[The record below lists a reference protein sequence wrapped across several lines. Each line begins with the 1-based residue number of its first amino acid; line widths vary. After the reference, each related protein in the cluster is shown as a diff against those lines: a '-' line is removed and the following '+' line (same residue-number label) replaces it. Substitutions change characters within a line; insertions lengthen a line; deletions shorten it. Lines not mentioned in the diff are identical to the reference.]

1 MEEENIVNLGGVNRP
16 IPSPG
21 ILQNPGNQVPG
32 NSPSPRDLFLG
43 IMKQN
48 QSTSVPNIP
57 VSSFYTGDRYKQ
69 TRPFTD
75 FEEMAAQQQ
84 SGFEQFRNG
93 IGKMVGLGATSFIS
107 GTAGLAYGIGSA
119 ASTLKFSN
127 LFNNPVTQ
135 KMDELQS
142 GMEDYL
148 PNYYKK
154 SEQDAE
160 WWSPDNWYTANFWG
174 DKVFKNIGYGLG
186 SIAGGA
192 AWAKVF
198 KLIGQTNSLVR
209 AGKGVET
216 LANVEKA
223 MQIVPKTQKL
233 SAIESTLANLSQGAK
248 DIIKNNG
255 DRFLVS
261 AMGTFG
267 EASIEALQK
276 MNEFRNSAIEEYKNK
291 FGYAPQGE
299 DLNDINAFAEKAGNY
314 VWGMNTVILTGSNY
328 FQLPKILGSSRKV
341 EKAFINDIAQKGL
354 GKEFAEIVP
363 KTRFGK
369 IADKAM
375 GVGSFLVS
383 PTESAEEGLQFA
395 IATGVDDYF
404 DRAYKNKEELGSFL
418 ETVYGAMGNVFGE
431 GIEKTLTTKEGI
443 ESLLIGS
450 LAGSIQQ
457 APMTIYR
464 EGLTGKG
471 GVKAKNTA
479 IALQELNVKNIDSTL
494 KEQADFMAIGIGSQ
508 AMRQQAIENNDVL
521 SEKDYEKD
529 FALSYLM
536 PRAKY
541 GKMDSV
547 YNELEYYKQQALTG
561 GFEELQ
567 SAGIAFDGETKEQFV
582 QRIGNLE
589 NTAKAV
595 NKHYENINLNY
606 AGVLQTNESGEVVKD
621 KKGNPVRKYA
631 PVVVD
636 KLVYAASKIDDYTL
650 RIPAVNAELAQAGIM
665 TAPILQ
671 NILEN
676 NKPNKESVKEALDQI
691 NAMDVTN
698 DTKDDLKRSLSDLI
712 ELSLRRKLFINQY
725 NDIKQKPL
733 NYAYF
738 SASEKVRE
746 MGTVEVSQKQDGKTV
761 SKSFEVGQ
769 EYSLAEPI
777 RLENG
782 KLTLAP
788 KLTILSETLGGEF
801 EVRLPDGREAFL
813 SPLEFKTYNISEE
826 DNTSEEFKDILDQSI
841 DDVLEYPA
849 FKDVIE
855 KPGKDVDKL
864 GYINSLDDQKL
875 TKAVINRFNKL
886 AETIIKQKEDVIKA
900 EGEIKKNKKQI
911 KKQIDDVIA
920 GEEIETFP
928 PTLEELQEKASED
941 TGELGYLPSADRA
954 FIRSTTSSED
964 VNYEGYD
971 PNPAPH
977 IVRSRIF
984 LNNVN
989 KFSNRENILA
999 IPFTTKQ
1006 AESIAGLD
1014 KIVRLSYG
1022 ISEEDYNSEGFDK
1035 KAFDGNVNN
1044 VATGFVGMLFVEQ
1057 DPVTKEMFYIDEDGK
1072 RINKLGE
1079 EIDLTKVIFQ
1089 TMPTTEV
1096 KYSDGSDR
1104 YRGKQKQQFL
1114 LNAVAWGAARK
1125 KMFDDSSAS
1134 AYQFEVSRGVPVVE
1148 YNGEDRMTEFAVG
1161 GGHLA
1166 TDDEIYS
1173 MKGLIEVVTK
1183 GFVAFQGQSIKMR
1196 KGTTVLKNKDT
1207 LVYLNNTKF
1216 GKKKA
1221 QSVYRVMKALVDQ
1234 MVESGKAGKAINLN
1248 KQYIAFLKS
1257 VMFYKE
1263 GATTSSGRF
1272 YIDLE
1277 NMNFIIGNESYPIRN
1292 FAAYEK
1298 TIVDQLTDTYHS
1310 ISKETLTKFFED
1322 PFYEFYYEN
1331 GVLKEREWLNYQ
1343 TYLLSGKDRGVGDI
1357 PLVTTVAKP
1366 TEGNPNSFLS
1376 KYAVLTDFDL
1386 GAQRVKDSGKEQKE
1400 PKLPKDKNKPEAKDK
1415 KQKEYNY
1422 EGKSNTYPASFGNI
1436 KFTATKDADNNVSVD
1451 VNFNENVSAFNNFK
1465 DDELAKAK
1473 ERVVSAQMIEED
1485 ENSKA
1490 TIVAAYTTMVL
1501 NTLLSN
1507 QEKASAQAAPEVSV
1521 SDLRNKIQS
1530 LSNSVYSDSNNLGL
1544 FLDVLLDT
1552 TKDYKAGADIN
1563 QEGFVVNFSGVESKD
1578 DINLTINSLSK
1589 EGDNYRIIGKGGKGS
1604 KAAIYNFLVSPS
1616 GEVLAI
1622 TSREGKTFSGETN
1635 ANISPTEKLRNS
1647 IQSTSNIELMTRL
1660 AALEEPTLAPISGI
1674 EAKKAD
1680 IEKDENGEFIPKK
1693 YTLNRAGDN
1702 PAPNISINAIDPR
1715 SFGEEQLPEGIKKV
1729 RLLEIRGRNSEG
1741 KLVGKVF
1748 IQNEDGGQFDAEV
1761 IFNDAELAAL
1771 EGAESVSG
1779 SEVGISTEQSENV
1792 LDQYSNSEIAK
1803 IIRNRNNEAENFLG
1817 KLLSKKEQV
1826 VDGGKAEQEIY
1837 EFGTIQRIFANDGSK
1852 IQRLVD
1858 HSGKVR
1864 GIPSILLSMN
1874 AKEAGL
1880 LFDGKQN
1887 FSLTEKQISDFFN
1900 SKFNLK
1906 QEIASLGAPAPVD
1919 KPAPPSGKSFKK
1931 KDDPMFREV
1940 GELDVERI
1948 TPEDIEEF
1956 KKWHAEKAPFIPYE
1970 ILDQIYKSVD
1980 GVRAWGVFEQGVAKF
1995 YKGAQRG
2002 TEYHEIF
2009 EGIWASFLTPTE
2021 QESIIKEERNKRG
2034 YFVDRASGKE
2044 ILYINGTDKQLKE
2057 RIADDFADYRLGKL
2071 PARNL
2076 SERLRR
2082 FFKAIIDF
2090 FKSFVQKP
2098 SLKEDLFKS
2107 IDAGKFKESRIPKQV
2122 KVLAP
2127 EYRAIP
2133 SIDETAANLIV
2144 EDMIAE
2150 TARFLFG
2157 EDKSLLYNP
2166 KKLTG
2171 SEVYNNL
2178 LDIYSDPDNNR
2189 LEVIGE
2195 EAFDDLYERMR
2206 GFFYSLGVTI
2216 PRDEAVEINE
2226 GDVNNRNYAPEPF
2239 ETDWKKN
2246 ARFAIK
2252 FAIATMIKR
2261 KNQGQA
2267 DLSVVELKGNEL
2279 QGYQLTPFGR
2289 TFSDLLKTL
2298 SNSNIN
2304 QFAQKIIKKSG
2315 DNPTYKGLMNR
2326 LGGDASKGYFPFER
2340 FKKDD
2345 WRFYIQFFQ
2354 TFAKQK
2360 PEIIIQYMDGGL
2372 VYSAEADNFSSVN
2385 IIVKDW
2391 IETMKQLAKDKS
2403 SVIKYNKTNK
2413 TYKIDTASKDY
2424 PQVLPKNAVEQIKY
2438 LEQLGIDFPIEIY
2451 RLLKDTPQTGQHK
2464 SDKDQFAEAVSTI
2477 YEYLKNTDEI
2487 GSLTT
2492 NVLDVNSSYMTLAKL
2507 YSKVTSIEES
2517 NVLTNV
2523 NGKMMQKYTENN
2535 YTSVFENEFNSS
2547 KDLTDLI
2554 SKLPQLKDTFSK
2566 NSVVLKQGG
2575 RFFNP
2580 SGKKTRDM
2588 KVKVIQG
2595 IINLKE
2601 DEGSEISQLA
2611 IGQRFSLE
2619 INQNLKGNY
2628 YIIVPADSSTEW
2640 MLNVGNEISFEDSS
2654 SDRGLN
2660 KLYSIF
2666 EGYLKDEINIA
2677 LEYASREELKN
2688 TKSDAKQLRMFKDI
2702 LPEAMV
2708 NKVHEMIEG
2717 NSSSEDILKYVMD
2730 KEDSNE
2736 QSVFKL
2742 SISNMINS
2750 DVDNT
2755 LSILKSNGQLVTIP
2769 TKENAETSYT
2779 WESLEISDESKIRQ
2793 GFYDKYNLSETQVRE
2808 ILTFANINYAI
2819 ANIEMHKLLFGD
2831 PYQFK
2836 SSEDETKR
2844 IKSFLSPRRTTFD
2857 SVELNNELNK
2867 TYNTVNDVVIPVGD
2881 LFNHTFKDH
2890 TTTAS
2895 LSDVKIFSKAYPDV
2909 EINETDGFSIIT
2921 DGTFREV
2928 KIKNAE
2934 WPDQAEAWYQWQT
2947 AYARQKLSEK
2957 GEYAYPKNGALQKA
2971 DEATLKKPEP
2981 DYKLEVLKPIVSGV
2995 KYNANNIELV
3005 LDKMSQMPIFY
3016 KAVEGTALEKLYL
3029 QMLRNKI
3036 GYVVYESARKVGVR
3050 SMHELYNVNKEFN
3063 ESGFSPLTIEKVS
3076 WSSYGIQVSNLYED
3090 DKHQTRGSQI
3100 TKIVSMDM
3108 FANGQEA
3115 MKGALALYEKNVEML
3130 DMIHE
3135 NAYNTLLERLGII
3148 DTGID
3153 YTAPDMVSVAELL
3166 TSEILKRDASENL
3179 KDSLELVDGQFKL
3192 TLEASTDYRKIK
3204 DIIYSLVHKSLVSL
3218 SMNGRPH
3225 VQAPVTLWENEKDGR
3240 GLIRKVGE
3248 KWVSV
3253 SREEYNALSEK
3264 EKQSVK
3270 LSSNKLK
3277 FYTEDQPYMEV
3288 LIPYFFKEKLV
3299 GKNKKFKTDDELLN
3313 YLNDT
3318 EEGRSI
3324 LTGVGFRIPTQAMS
3338 SAEVFKVKGFLDPAM
3353 GYTVVVPSEITH
3365 KAGSDFDIDKLNM
3378 YLKSIYIDK
3387 DGNPRLVT
3395 YKGSEEATKKFY
3407 GELYDSSTK
3416 ARLNRLIRSENF
3428 RKNILELFSYSLI
3441 SQDAEVRPIA
3451 EYAIDMPEEMVQFL
3465 MDHEDVILEIEAEA
3479 FELEMNQYDYY
3490 KEQIDRNEKLKGK
3503 LTDDQLQKYLK
3514 DDYVKR
3520 MYKKSLENEY
3530 YDTMV
3535 KMMQL
3540 PDNFKRLLSPV
3551 GKANLDNVA
3560 KDIIQLIGDEA
3571 DLAKNKLINRNYLTK
3586 LRQSFVMGKKWV
3598 GIAAVN
3604 ITGHSLAQ
3612 KANLFLDTRRLKN
3625 VDAYSKSFL
3634 GNLSTFLPHNTI
3646 TVDGQQMISL
3656 GGRTTAYVKKDKKG
3670 NDIIEFIS
3678 DRLSGYATAFV
3689 DVAKDPYIMSI
3700 IRSNSVVGT
3709 AMFLERIGAGEVT
3722 AYFLNQPIIVNYLR
3736 YLDSIQAKG
3745 LFSQKNLT
3753 AMLNEFPTTDEALT
3767 LMKEDAKNKTIDTSI
3782 NHLRENISKYKTNK
3796 GVMSVEFNA
3805 EQQVIFMEFLKVAKM
3820 AQEVFTFTQ
3829 GYNYDTTKFR
3839 NSDSLARK
3847 VVRTVKAKTN
3857 NVINSIDSIFENSF
3871 IGEQKN
3877 FINESMNA
3885 MGAIF
3890 KLEHRKF
3897 RYVKD
3902 EVMTQ
3907 YKEDDYLSQD
3917 DYDNIADKV
3926 SASYFDFIIQ
3936 TNSDIQY
3943 ELKELTTG
3951 DNSVASQLPKI
3962 QIKHPNIKLL
3972 SELTTESSF
3981 RPGGAETIR
3990 LKVKP
3995 DLSTEVNAYIG
4006 MMRELK
4012 ALEPEFYNR
4021 LVKLAIIQGSQPS
4034 YVTILQIIPNEDY
4047 AAIVNPIIQALT
4059 PSNALDVFYQE
4070 AMFQRQNWKD
4080 EVAVPTVKKFNY
4092 RERSDIYSDDV
4103 AYSTE
4108 MFGSIPGE
4116 PISRRQIL
4124 LLNPKY
4130 NLSDE
4135 VVKIPRVAKASIRK
4149 TKNTPEGKQTFQET
4163 VMIDISKN
4171 KPVSVSDIAKSRA
4184 KGMFT
4189 YDVYY
4194 GYKKVKYSDGSP
4206 LIDENGNHVYKRIN
4220 LYGDGAYASEYR
4232 LDKEASIFNNGSAP
4246 ATYEYTK
4253 KTVIENP
4260 DGTRELIKTVE
4271 VIQELDDAQV
4281 IAAYDIKLDDE
4292 LIDESFESVPSQVE
4306 EEAFTKSELSGMP
4319 KGFVAVSPDYG
4330 VYKSDRNLTTEETEA
4345 YINLLRPQAEVQTY
4359 KENKGKNAN
4368 LMFNYGLRWG
4378 RRAGNPDTGIPKM
4391 FSIVKNNPADGGTYY
4406 GYDRKDQ
4413 KGNDLP
4419 SIEALQPIMN
4429 EITQR
4434 TGIDM
4439 SNYDSVIANIYLE
4452 GEYIYPHRDTTE
4464 DKSAK
4469 EYPVVVYTLGNNAA
4483 LGIWDYNKGKV
4494 TFANTYDSRY
4504 APDNLKG
4511 LAPTN
4516 EILTKNG
4523 SIYTFGLEGKGRFTL
4538 VHATPDV
4545 TSKPIKYPS
4554 IKLPNGKTISNYT
4567 ITLTFRRA
4575 QATDIPSPTN
4585 YKIQEQPIID
4595 QKAKQPSRKKTKQT
4609 NQLSLFGDETGA
4621 ASRLIEVDQ
4630 YQITVQPNGQMFF
4643 ANGSEVADQTIKNK
4657 VDIQIATQ
4665 DGTLKIST
4673 YNNSK
4678 YFVLSDNRI
4687 LGSGKTNLGKES
4699 VTDPDIQK
4707 KILMK
4712 AILYKKT
4719 C

>member
-57 VSSFYTGDRYKQ
+57 VSSFYTGNRYEK

-142 GMEDYL
+142 SMEDYL

-248 DIIKNNG
+248 DIIRNNG

-354 GKEFAEIVP
+354 GEEFAELVP

-375 GVGSFLVS
+375 GIGSLLVS
-383 PTESAEEGLQFA
+383 PIESAEEGLQFA

-508 AMRQQAIENNDVL
+508 AMRQQAIENNDIL

-547 YNELEYYKQQALTG
+547 YNELDYYKQQALAG

-621 KKGNPVRKYA
+621 KKGNSVRKYA

-746 MGTVEVSQKQDGKTV
+746 MGTVEVSQKENGKTV

-826 DNTSEEFKDILDQSI
+826 DNTSEEFKDLLDQSI

-849 FKDVIE
+849 FRDVIE

-941 TGELGYLPSADRA
+941 TGELGYLPSADRF

-1006 AESIAGLD
+1006 AESITGLD

-1022 ISEEDYNSEGFDK
+1022 ISEEEYNSEGFDK

-1125 KMFDDSSAS
+1125 KMFDNSSAS
-1134 AYQFEVSRGVPVVE
+1134 AYQFEVSRGIPVVE
-1148 YNGEDRMTEFAVG
+1148 YDSEDRMTEFAVG

-1221 QSVYRVMKALVDQ
+1221 QSVYRVMKALVDE

-1263 GATTSSGRF
+1263 GATESKGRF
-1272 YIDLE
+1272 FIDLE

-1386 GAQRVKDSGKEQKE
+1386 GAQRVKDSDKEQKE
-1400 PKLPKDKNKPEAKDK
+1400 PKLPKDKKKPEAKDK

-1422 EGKSNTYPASFGNI
+1422 EGKSNTYPASFGDI

-1451 VNFNENVSAFNNFK
+1451 VNFDENVSAFNNFK

-1473 ERVVSAQMIEED
+1473 QRVVSAQMIEES
-1485 ENSKA
+1485 ENSKP
-1490 TIVAAYTTMVL
+1490 TIVAAYTTLVL
-1501 NTLLSN
+1501 NTLISKEEK
-1507 QEKASAQAAPEVSV
+1507 EKAESPVAPEAPV
-1521 SDLRNKIQS
+1521 SDL
-1530 LSNSVYSDSNNLGL
+1530 
-1544 FLDVLLDT
+1544 
-1552 TKDYKAGADIN
+1552 
-1563 QEGFVVNFSGVESKD
+1563 
-1578 DINLTINSLSK
+1578 
-1589 EGDNYRIIGKGGKGS
+1589 
-1604 KAAIYNFLVSPS
+1604 
-1616 GEVLAI
+1616 
-1622 TSREGKTFSGETN
+1622 
-1635 ANISPTEKLRNS
+1635 
-1647 IQSTSNIELMTRL
+1647 
-1660 AALEEPTLAPISGI
+1660 

-1680 IEKDENGEFIPKK
+1680 IEKRRKETLKSVSGSASQMKVYVPDGENRDLTNEEQQEVENFINQLIEKNK
-1693 YTLNRAGDN
+1693 NAQQIIDYLTKQGYIRA
-1702 PAPNISINAIDPR
+1702 ISVSTYDQISYVQGRIDGTITTPVNSYSIIKDINA
-1715 SFGEEQLPEGIKKV
+1715 KY
-1729 RLLEIRGRNSEG
+1729 
-1741 KLVGKVF
+1741 
-1748 IQNEDGGQFDAEV
+1748 
-1761 IFNDAELAAL
+1761 DAELAAL
-1771 EGAESVSG
+1771 EGTAP
-1779 SEVGISTEQSENV
+1779 TE
-1792 LDQYSNSEIAK
+1792 
-1803 IIRNRNNEAENFLG
+1803 
-1817 KLLSKKEQV
+1817 
-1826 VDGGKAEQEIY
+1826 
-1837 EFGTIQRIFANDGSK
+1837 
-1852 IQRLVD
+1852 
-1858 HSGKVR
+1858 
-1864 GIPSILLSMN
+1864 
-1874 AKEAGL
+1874 
-1880 LFDGKQN
+1880 
-1887 FSLTEKQISDFFN
+1887 
-1900 SKFNLK
+1900 
-1906 QEIASLGAPAPVD
+1906 APAPIE

-1956 KKWHAEKAPFIPYE
+1956 KKWHAKNVPFIPYE
-1970 ILDQIYKSVD
+1970 ILEQIYKSVD
-1980 GVRAWGVFEQGVAKF
+1980 GVRAWGVFEQGFVKF

-2009 EGIWASFLTPTE
+2009 EAIWASFLTAAE
-2021 QESIIKEERNKRG
+2021 RESILKQERNRRG

-2044 ILYINGTDKQLKE
+2044 ILYINGTDKQIKE
-2057 RIADDFADYRLGKL
+2057 RIADDFADFRVGKL

-2076 SERLRR
+2076 SERIQR

-2090 FKSFVQKP
+2090 FKSFIQKP
-2098 SLKEDLFKS
+2098 SLKEELFEAIES
-2107 IDAGKFKESRIPKQV
+2107 GKFKESRIPEQV

-2133 SIDETAANLIV
+2133 GIDETTANLIV

-2438 LEQLGIDFPIEIY
+2438 LEQLGVDFPIEIY

-2464 SDKDQFAEAVSTI
+2464 SDKDQFVEAVSTI

-2547 KDLTDLI
+2547 KDLADLV
-2554 SKLPQLKDTFSK
+2554 SKLPQLNDAFSK

-2595 IINLKE
+2595 IIDLKE

-2660 KLYSIF
+2660 KVYSIF

-2702 LPEAMV
+2702 LPEAVV

-2730 KEDSNE
+2730 KKDSNK
-2736 QSVFKL
+2736 QSVFEL

-2755 LSILKSNGQLVTIP
+2755 LSILKNNGQLVTIP

-2793 GFYDKYNLSETQVRE
+2793 SFYDKYNLSETQVRE

-2867 TYNTVNDVVIPVGD
+2867 VGNTVNDVVIPVGD

-2934 WPDQAEAWYQWQT
+2934 WSDQAEAWYQWHT

-2957 GEYAYPKNGALQKA
+2957 GDYTYPENGALQKA

-3050 SMHELYNVNKEFN
+3050 SMHELYNVEKEFN
-3063 ESGFSPLTIEKVS
+3063 EAGFAPLTIEKVS

-3135 NAYNTLLERLGII
+3135 NAYNTLLEKLGII

-3153 YTAPDMVSVAELL
+3153 FNAPDMVSVAELL

-3192 TLEASTDYRKIK
+3192 TLEASTDYKKIK
-3204 DIIYSLVHKSLVSL
+3204 DIIYSLVHKSLVSP

-3225 VQAPVTLWENEKDGR
+3225 VQVPVTLWENEKEGR

-3253 SREEYNALSEK
+3253 SREEYNTLSEK
-3264 EKQSVK
+3264 EKEGVK

-3288 LIPYFFKEKLV
+3288 LIPYFFKERLV
-3299 GKNKKFKTDDELLN
+3299 GKNKKFKTDDALLK

-3338 SAEVFKVKGFLDPAM
+3338 SAEVFKVKGFLDPSM

-3378 YLKSIYIDK
+3378 YLKSIYIDQ

-3407 GELYDSSTK
+3407 GELYDGSTK

-3441 SQDAEVRPIA
+3441 SQDAEVTPITR
-3451 EYAIDMPEEMVQFL
+3451 YVIDMPTEMVEFL
-3465 MDHEDVILEIEAEA
+3465 MDHEDIISEIEAEA

-3514 DDYVKR
+3514 DDYIKR

-3656 GGRTTAYVKKDKKG
+3656 GGRTTAYTKKDEKG

-3753 AMLNEFPTTDEALT
+3753 AMLNEFSTTDEALA
-3767 LMKEDAKNKTIDTSI
+3767 LMMEDAKNKTIDTSI
-3782 NHLRENISKYKTNK
+3782 NHLRENISKYKANK

-3805 EQQVIFMEFLKVAKM
+3805 EQRVIFMEFLKVAKM

-3847 VVRTVKAKTN
+3847 VVRTVKARTN

-3877 FINESMNA
+3877 FIDESMKA

-3902 EVMTQ
+3902 EVMAQ

-3917 DYDNIADKV
+3917 DYDSIADKV

-3962 QIKHPNIKLL
+3962 QIKHPSIKLL

-4092 RERSDIYSDDV
+4092 KERSDIYSDDV
-4103 AYSTE
+4103 TYSTE

-4124 LLNPKY
+4124 LLNPNY

-4171 KPVSVSDIAKSRA
+4171 KPVSVTDIAKSRA

-4194 GYKKVKYSDGSP
+4194 GYKKVKYSNGSP
-4206 LIDENGNHVYKRIN
+4206 LIDQNGNHVYKRIN
-4220 LYGDGAYASEYR
+4220 LYGDGVYASEYR

-4281 IAAYDIKLDDE
+4281 IAAYGMEMVEEEQVVYSMLGSKTRSENVVIKPWNE
-4292 LIDESFESVPSQVE
+4292 LKNATTVITPEGIVSTRVKDNDTAHFGNPFANDKNILSKNITLIPTKSTRESVQRYIKWILTGDIGNAINITETPEEFEKRTGRRMLVWERDKIENLPIDLDERREWILEELKSGIHKGKPILYYVELGQPSHATALDYLINEYDWSEQIIPTEAE

-4330 VYKSDRNLTTEETEA
+4330 VYKSDRNLTTEETEG

-4419 SIEALQPIMN
+4419 SLEALQPIMD

-4469 EYPVVVYTLGNNAA
+4469 EYPVVVYTLGNDAA

-4545 TSKPIKYPS
+4545 TSKPIKYPP

-4585 YKIQEQPIID
+4585 YKIQEQSIIN
-4595 QKAKQPSRKKTKQT
+4595 QKAKQSSRKRTKQT

-4621 ASRLIEVDQ
+4621 APRLIEVDQ
-4630 YQITVQPNGQMFF
+4630 YQITVQPNGQMLF
-4643 ANGSEVADQTIKNK
+4643 ANGTEVTDQTIKNK
-4657 VDIQIATQ
+4657 VDIVIATQ

-4673 YNNSK
+4673 NNNSK

-4687 LGSGKTNLGKES
+4687 LGSGKTNFGKES

>member
-1 MEEENIVNLGGVNRP
+1 
-16 IPSPG
+16 
-21 ILQNPGNQVPG
+21 
-32 NSPSPRDLFLG
+32 
-43 IMKQN
+43 
-48 QSTSVPNIP
+48 
-57 VSSFYTGDRYKQ
+57 
-69 TRPFTD
+69 
-75 FEEMAAQQQ
+75 
-84 SGFEQFRNG
+84 
-93 IGKMVGLGATSFIS
+93 
-107 GTAGLAYGIGSA
+107 
-119 ASTLKFSN
+119 
-127 LFNNPVTQ
+127 
-135 KMDELQS
+135 
-142 GMEDYL
+142 
-148 PNYYKK
+148 
-154 SEQDAE
+154 
-160 WWSPDNWYTANFWG
+160 
-174 DKVFKNIGYGLG
+174 
-186 SIAGGA
+186 
-192 AWAKVF
+192 
-198 KLIGQTNSLVR
+198 
-209 AGKGVET
+209 
-216 LANVEKA
+216 
-223 MQIVPKTQKL
+223 
-233 SAIESTLANLSQGAK
+233 
-248 DIIKNNG
+248 
-255 DRFLVS
+255 
-261 AMGTFG
+261 
-267 EASIEALQK
+267 
-276 MNEFRNSAIEEYKNK
+276 
-291 FGYAPQGE
+291 
-299 DLNDINAFAEKAGNY
+299 
-314 VWGMNTVILTGSNY
+314 
-328 FQLPKILGSSRKV
+328 
-341 EKAFINDIAQKGL
+341 
-354 GKEFAEIVP
+354 
-363 KTRFGK
+363 
-369 IADKAM
+369 
-375 GVGSFLVS
+375 
-383 PTESAEEGLQFA
+383 
-395 IATGVDDYF
+395 
-404 DRAYKNKEELGSFL
+404 
-418 ETVYGAMGNVFGE
+418 
-431 GIEKTLTTKEGI
+431 
-443 ESLLIGS
+443 
-450 LAGSIQQ
+450 
-457 APMTIYR
+457 
-464 EGLTGKG
+464 
-471 GVKAKNTA
+471 
-479 IALQELNVKNIDSTL
+479 
-494 KEQADFMAIGIGSQ
+494 
-508 AMRQQAIENNDVL
+508 
-521 SEKDYEKD
+521 
-529 FALSYLM
+529 
-536 PRAKY
+536 
-541 GKMDSV
+541 
-547 YNELEYYKQQALTG
+547 
-561 GFEELQ
+561 
-567 SAGIAFDGETKEQFV
+567 
-582 QRIGNLE
+582 
-589 NTAKAV
+589 
-595 NKHYENINLNY
+595 
-606 AGVLQTNESGEVVKD
+606 
-621 KKGNPVRKYA
+621 
-631 PVVVD
+631 
-636 KLVYAASKIDDYTL
+636 
-650 RIPAVNAELAQAGIM
+650 
-665 TAPILQ
+665 
-671 NILEN
+671 
-676 NKPNKESVKEALDQI
+676 
-691 NAMDVTN
+691 
-698 DTKDDLKRSLSDLI
+698 
-712 ELSLRRKLFINQY
+712 
-725 NDIKQKPL
+725 
-733 NYAYF
+733 
-738 SASEKVRE
+738 
-746 MGTVEVSQKQDGKTV
+746 
-761 SKSFEVGQ
+761 
-769 EYSLAEPI
+769 
-777 RLENG
+777 
-782 KLTLAP
+782 
-788 KLTILSETLGGEF
+788 
-801 EVRLPDGREAFL
+801 
-813 SPLEFKTYNISEE
+813 
-826 DNTSEEFKDILDQSI
+826 
-841 DDVLEYPA
+841 
-849 FKDVIE
+849 
-855 KPGKDVDKL
+855 
-864 GYINSLDDQKL
+864 
-875 TKAVINRFNKL
+875 
-886 AETIIKQKEDVIKA
+886 
-900 EGEIKKNKKQI
+900 
-911 KKQIDDVIA
+911 
-920 GEEIETFP
+920 
-928 PTLEELQEKASED
+928 
-941 TGELGYLPSADRA
+941 
-954 FIRSTTSSED
+954 
-964 VNYEGYD
+964 
-971 PNPAPH
+971 
-977 IVRSRIF
+977 
-984 LNNVN
+984 
-989 KFSNRENILA
+989 
-999 IPFTTKQ
+999 
-1006 AESIAGLD
+1006 
-1014 KIVRLSYG
+1014 
-1022 ISEEDYNSEGFDK
+1022 
-1035 KAFDGNVNN
+1035 
-1044 VATGFVGMLFVEQ
+1044 
-1057 DPVTKEMFYIDEDGK
+1057 
-1072 RINKLGE
+1072 
-1079 EIDLTKVIFQ
+1079 
-1089 TMPTTEV
+1089 
-1096 KYSDGSDR
+1096 
-1104 YRGKQKQQFL
+1104 
-1114 LNAVAWGAARK
+1114 
-1125 KMFDDSSAS
+1125 
-1134 AYQFEVSRGVPVVE
+1134 
-1148 YNGEDRMTEFAVG
+1148 
-1161 GGHLA
+1161 
-1166 TDDEIYS
+1166 
-1173 MKGLIEVVTK
+1173 
-1183 GFVAFQGQSIKMR
+1183 
-1196 KGTTVLKNKDT
+1196 
-1207 LVYLNNTKF
+1207 
-1216 GKKKA
+1216 
-1221 QSVYRVMKALVDQ
+1221 
-1234 MVESGKAGKAINLN
+1234 
-1248 KQYIAFLKS
+1248 
-1257 VMFYKE
+1257 
-1263 GATTSSGRF
+1263 
-1272 YIDLE
+1272 
-1277 NMNFIIGNESYPIRN
+1277 
-1292 FAAYEK
+1292 
-1298 TIVDQLTDTYHS
+1298 
-1310 ISKETLTKFFED
+1310 
-1322 PFYEFYYEN
+1322 
-1331 GVLKEREWLNYQ
+1331 
-1343 TYLLSGKDRGVGDI
+1343 
-1357 PLVTTVAKP
+1357 
-1366 TEGNPNSFLS
+1366 
-1376 KYAVLTDFDL
+1376 
-1386 GAQRVKDSGKEQKE
+1386 
-1400 PKLPKDKNKPEAKDK
+1400 
-1415 KQKEYNY
+1415 
-1422 EGKSNTYPASFGNI
+1422 
-1436 KFTATKDADNNVSVD
+1436 
-1451 VNFNENVSAFNNFK
+1451 
-1465 DDELAKAK
+1465 
-1473 ERVVSAQMIEED
+1473 
-1485 ENSKA
+1485 
-1490 TIVAAYTTMVL
+1490 
-1501 NTLLSN
+1501 
-1507 QEKASAQAAPEVSV
+1507 
-1521 SDLRNKIQS
+1521 
-1530 LSNSVYSDSNNLGL
+1530 
-1544 FLDVLLDT
+1544 
-1552 TKDYKAGADIN
+1552 
-1563 QEGFVVNFSGVESKD
+1563 
-1578 DINLTINSLSK
+1578 
-1589 EGDNYRIIGKGGKGS
+1589 
-1604 KAAIYNFLVSPS
+1604 
-1616 GEVLAI
+1616 
-1622 TSREGKTFSGETN
+1622 
-1635 ANISPTEKLRNS
+1635 
-1647 IQSTSNIELMTRL
+1647 
-1660 AALEEPTLAPISGI
+1660 
-1674 EAKKAD
+1674 
-1680 IEKDENGEFIPKK
+1680 
-1693 YTLNRAGDN
+1693 
-1702 PAPNISINAIDPR
+1702 
-1715 SFGEEQLPEGIKKV
+1715 
-1729 RLLEIRGRNSEG
+1729 
-1741 KLVGKVF
+1741 
-1748 IQNEDGGQFDAEV
+1748 
-1761 IFNDAELAAL
+1761 
-1771 EGAESVSG
+1771 
-1779 SEVGISTEQSENV
+1779 
-1792 LDQYSNSEIAK
+1792 
-1803 IIRNRNNEAENFLG
+1803 
-1817 KLLSKKEQV
+1817 
-1826 VDGGKAEQEIY
+1826 
-1837 EFGTIQRIFANDGSK
+1837 
-1852 IQRLVD
+1852 
-1858 HSGKVR
+1858 
-1864 GIPSILLSMN
+1864 
-1874 AKEAGL
+1874 
-1880 LFDGKQN
+1880 
-1887 FSLTEKQISDFFN
+1887 
-1900 SKFNLK
+1900 
-1906 QEIASLGAPAPVD
+1906 
-1919 KPAPPSGKSFKK
+1919 
-1931 KDDPMFREV
+1931 
-1940 GELDVERI
+1940 
-1948 TPEDIEEF
+1948 
-1956 KKWHAEKAPFIPYE
+1956 
-1970 ILDQIYKSVD
+1970 
-1980 GVRAWGVFEQGVAKF
+1980 
-1995 YKGAQRG
+1995 
-2002 TEYHEIF
+2002 
-2009 EGIWASFLTPTE
+2009 
-2021 QESIIKEERNKRG
+2021 
-2034 YFVDRASGKE
+2034 
-2044 ILYINGTDKQLKE
+2044 
-2057 RIADDFADYRLGKL
+2057 
-2071 PARNL
+2071 
-2076 SERLRR
+2076 
-2082 FFKAIIDF
+2082 
-2090 FKSFVQKP
+2090 
-2098 SLKEDLFKS
+2098 
-2107 IDAGKFKESRIPKQV
+2107 
-2122 KVLAP
+2122 
-2127 EYRAIP
+2127 
-2133 SIDETAANLIV
+2133 
-2144 EDMIAE
+2144 
-2150 TARFLFG
+2150 
-2157 EDKSLLYNP
+2157 
-2166 KKLTG
+2166 
-2171 SEVYNNL
+2171 
-2178 LDIYSDPDNNR
+2178 
-2189 LEVIGE
+2189 
-2195 EAFDDLYERMR
+2195 
-2206 GFFYSLGVTI
+2206 
-2216 PRDEAVEINE
+2216 
-2226 GDVNNRNYAPEPF
+2226 
-2239 ETDWKKN
+2239 
-2246 ARFAIK
+2246 
-2252 FAIATMIKR
+2252 
-2261 KNQGQA
+2261 
-2267 DLSVVELKGNEL
+2267 
-2279 QGYQLTPFGR
+2279 
-2289 TFSDLLKTL
+2289 
-2298 SNSNIN
+2298 
-2304 QFAQKIIKKSG
+2304 
-2315 DNPTYKGLMNR
+2315 
-2326 LGGDASKGYFPFER
+2326 
-2340 FKKDD
+2340 
-2345 WRFYIQFFQ
+2345 
-2354 TFAKQK
+2354 
-2360 PEIIIQYMDGGL
+2360 
-2372 VYSAEADNFSSVN
+2372 
-2385 IIVKDW
+2385 
-2391 IETMKQLAKDKS
+2391 
-2403 SVIKYNKTNK
+2403 
-2413 TYKIDTASKDY
+2413 
-2424 PQVLPKNAVEQIKY
+2424 
-2438 LEQLGIDFPIEIY
+2438 
-2451 RLLKDTPQTGQHK
+2451 
-2464 SDKDQFAEAVSTI
+2464 
-2477 YEYLKNTDEI
+2477 
-2487 GSLTT
+2487 
-2492 NVLDVNSSYMTLAKL
+2492 
-2507 YSKVTSIEES
+2507 
-2517 NVLTNV
+2517 
-2523 NGKMMQKYTENN
+2523 
-2535 YTSVFENEFNSS
+2535 
-2547 KDLTDLI
+2547 
-2554 SKLPQLKDTFSK
+2554 
-2566 NSVVLKQGG
+2566 
-2575 RFFNP
+2575 
-2580 SGKKTRDM
+2580 
-2588 KVKVIQG
+2588 
-2595 IINLKE
+2595 
-2601 DEGSEISQLA
+2601 
-2611 IGQRFSLE
+2611 
-2619 INQNLKGNY
+2619 
-2628 YIIVPADSSTEW
+2628 
-2640 MLNVGNEISFEDSS
+2640 
-2654 SDRGLN
+2654 
-2660 KLYSIF
+2660 
-2666 EGYLKDEINIA
+2666 
-2677 LEYASREELKN
+2677 
-2688 TKSDAKQLRMFKDI
+2688 
-2702 LPEAMV
+2702 
-2708 NKVHEMIEG
+2708 
-2717 NSSSEDILKYVMD
+2717 
-2730 KEDSNE
+2730 
-2736 QSVFKL
+2736 
-2742 SISNMINS
+2742 MINS

-2755 LSILKSNGQLVTIP
+2755 LSILKNNGQLVTIP

-2867 TYNTVNDVVIPVGD
+2867 VGNTVNDVVIPVGD

-2934 WPDQAEAWYQWQT
+2934 WSDQAEAWYQWHT

-2957 GEYAYPKNGALQKA
+2957 GDYTYPENGALQKA

-3050 SMHELYNVNKEFN
+3050 SMHELYNVEKEFN
-3063 ESGFSPLTIEKVS
+3063 EAGFAPLTIEKVS

-3135 NAYNTLLERLGII
+3135 NAYNTLLEKLGII

-3153 YTAPDMVSVAELL
+3153 FNAPDMVSVAELL

-3179 KDSLELVDGQFKL
+3179 KDSLELIDGQFKL

-3204 DIIYSLVHKSLVSL
+3204 EIIYSLVHKSLVSP

-3225 VQAPVTLWENEKDGR
+3225 VQVPVTLWENEKEGR
-3240 GLIRKVGE
+3240 GLIRKLGE

-3253 SREEYNALSEK
+3253 SREEYNTLSEK
-3264 EKQSVK
+3264 EKEGVK
-3270 LSSNKLK
+3270 LSSNKLN

-3288 LIPYFFKEKLV
+3288 LIPYFFKERLV
-3299 GKNKKFKTDDELLN
+3299 GKNKKFKTDDALLK

-3338 SAEVFKVKGFLDPAM
+3338 SAEVFKVKGFLDPSM

-3378 YLKSIYIDK
+3378 YLKSIYIDQ

-3407 GELYDSSTK
+3407 GELYDGSTK

-3441 SQDAEVRPIA
+3441 SQDAEVTPITR
-3451 EYAIDMPEEMVQFL
+3451 YVIDMPTEMVEFL
-3465 MDHEDVILEIEAEA
+3465 MDHEDIISEIEAEA

-3656 GGRTTAYVKKDKKG
+3656 GGRTTAYTKKDKKG

-3753 AMLNEFPTTDEALT
+3753 AMLNEFSTTDEALA
-3767 LMKEDAKNKTIDTSI
+3767 LMMEDAKNKTIDTSI
-3782 NHLRENISKYKTNK
+3782 NHLRENISKYKANK

-3805 EQQVIFMEFLKVAKM
+3805 EQRVIFMEFLKVAKM

-3877 FINESMNA
+3877 FIDESMKA

-3917 DYDNIADKV
+3917 DYDSIADKV

-3962 QIKHPNIKLL
+3962 QIKHPSIKLL

-4092 RERSDIYSDDV
+4092 KERSDIYSDDV
-4103 AYSTE
+4103 TYSTE

-4124 LLNPKY
+4124 LLNPNY
-4130 NLSDE
+4130 NISDE

-4189 YDVYY
+4189 YDMYY

-4206 LIDENGNHVYKRIN
+4206 LIDQNGNHVYKRIN
-4220 LYGDGAYASEYR
+4220 LYGDGVYASEYR

-4281 IAAYDIKLDDE
+4281 IAAYGME
-4292 LIDESFESVPSQVE
+4292 MVE
-4306 EEAFTKSELSGMP
+4306 EEQVVYSMLGSKTKSENVVIKPWNELKNATRVITSEGIISTRVKDNDTAHFGNPFANDKNILSKNITLIPTKSTRESVQRYIKWILTGDIGNAINITETPEEFEKRTGRRMLVWERDKIENLPIDLDERREWILEELKSGIHKGKPILYYVELGQPSHATALDYLINEYDWSEQIVPTETEEEVFTKSELSGMP

-4330 VYKSDRNLTTEETEA
+4330 VYKSDRNLTTEETED

-4469 EYPVVVYTLGNNAA
+4469 EYPVVVYTLGNDAA

-4545 TSKPIKYPS
+4545 TSKPIKYPP

-4585 YKIQEQPIID
+4585 YKIQEQSIVN

-4621 ASRLIEVDQ
+4621 TPRLIQIDQ
-4630 YQITVQPNGQMFF
+4630 YQITVQSNGQMLF
-4643 ANGSEVADQTIKNK
+4643 ANGKEVTDQTIKNK
-4657 VDIQIATQ
+4657 VDIVIATQ

>member
-1 MEEENIVNLGGVNRP
+1 MEEEKIVNLGGVNRP

-32 NSPSPRDLFLG
+32 NSPSPRDMFLG
-43 IMKQN
+43 IMKEN
-48 QSTSVPNIP
+48 QSTSIPNIP
-57 VSSFYTGDRYKQ
+57 VSSFYTGSRYEQ

-93 IGKMVGLGATSFIS
+93 IGKMVGLGATSFVS
-107 GTAGLAYGIGSA
+107 GTAGLLYGIGSA

-127 LFNNPVTQ
+127 LYNNPVTQ
-135 KMDELQS
+135 LMDQAQS

-174 DKVFKNIGYGLG
+174 DKVFKNIGYGVG

-192 AWAKVF
+192 AWSKVF
-198 KLIGQTNSLVR
+198 KLIGQANSLVR
-209 AGKGVET
+209 AGKGLEAS
-216 LANVEKA
+216 ANIEKA
-223 MQIVPKTQKL
+223 MSIVPKTQKL
-233 SAIESTLANLSQGAK
+233 SAIESTLANLSQGAR
-248 DIIKNNG
+248 DVIKNNG

-291 FGYAPQGE
+291 FGYAPEGE
-299 DLNDINAFAEKAGNY
+299 DLDEINAFAEKAGNY
-314 VWGMNTVILTGSNY
+314 VWGMNTIILTGSNY
-328 FQLPKILGSSRKV
+328 LQLPKILGSSRKV
-341 EKAFINDIAQKGL
+341 EKSFINKITQEGL
-354 GKEFAEIVP
+354 GKEFVEQLP

-375 GVGSFLVS
+375 GVGSLLVS
-383 PTESAEEGLQFA
+383 PTESIEEGLQFA

-404 DRAYKNKEELGSFL
+404 DRAYKNREELGSFL

-443 ESLLIGS
+443 ESLIIGS

-479 IALQELNVKNIDSTL
+479 VALEQLNVKNIDSAL

-508 AMRQQAIENNDVL
+508 TMRQQAIENNDVL

-529 FALSYLM
+529 FTLSYLM

-547 YNELEYYKQQALTG
+547 YSELDNYKQQALSG

-589 NTAKAV
+589 NTARAV
-595 NKHYENINLNY
+595 DKHYENINLNY
-606 AGVLQTNESGEVVKD
+606 AGVLQTDESGEVVKD
-621 KKGNPVRKYA
+621 KKGNPFRKYA

-650 RIPAVNAELAQAGIM
+650 RIPAVNAELAKAGIM

-712 ELSLRRKLFINQY
+712 ELLLRRKLFINQY

-746 MGTVEVSQKQDGKTV
+746 MGTVEVSQKEDGKTV
-761 SKSFEVGQ
+761 SKSFEVGK

-777 RLENG
+777 KIENG

-826 DNTSEEFKDILDQSI
+826 DNTSEEFKNILDQSI

-849 FKDVIE
+849 FRDVFE
-855 KPGKDVDKL
+855 KPGKDVNKIE
-864 GYINSLDDQKL
+864 YINSLSNQKL

-971 PNPAPH
+971 ANPSPH

-1022 ISEEDYNSEGFDK
+1022 ISEEEYNSEGFDK
-1035 KAFDGNVNN
+1035 KAFDDNVNN
-1044 VATGFVGMLFVEQ
+1044 IATGFVGMLFVEQ
-1057 DPVTKEMFYIDEDGK
+1057 DPVTKEMFYVDEDGK

-1104 YRGKQKQQFL
+1104 YRGKEKQQFL

-1125 KMFDDSSAS
+1125 KMFDDSSAN
-1134 AYQFEVSRGVPVVE
+1134 AYKFDISRGIPVVE
-1148 YNGEDRMTEFAVG
+1148 YDSEDRMTESAVG

-1221 QSVYRVMKALVDQ
+1221 QSVYRVMKALVDE
-1234 MVESGKAGKAINLN
+1234 MVQSGKAGKAINLN

-1272 YIDLE
+1272 FIDLE

-1292 FAAYEK
+1292 FGAYEK

-1343 TYLLSGKDRGVGDI
+1343 TYLLSGKDRGVGEI

-1386 GAQRVKDSGKEQKE
+1386 GAQRVKDSDKEQKE
-1400 PKLPKDKNKPEAKDK
+1400 PKLPKDKKKPETKEK
-1415 KQKEYNY
+1415 KQEEQKEYNY
-1422 EGKSNTYPASFGNI
+1422 EGKLNTYLASFGDI

-1485 ENSKA
+1485 ENSKP

-1507 QEKASAQAAPEVSV
+1507 QEKASAQAAPEAPV
-1521 SDLRNKIQS
+1521 SDIEPEKPTLIKRNLVELENTITDFPLEIQS
-1530 LSNSVYSDSNNLGL
+1530 LFNSPTVEKYENAVGNLELELSADLPSEEYGL
-1544 FLDVLLDT
+1544 KLESQLR
-1552 TKDYKAGADIN
+1552 DIKKS
-1563 QEGFVVNFSGVESKD
+1563 F
-1578 DINLTINSLSK
+1578 TLSK
-1589 EGDNYRIIGKGGKGS
+1589 ETK
-1604 KAAIYNFLVSPS
+1604 P
-1616 GEVLAI
+1616 
-1622 TSREGKTFSGETN
+1622 
-1635 ANISPTEKLRNS
+1635 
-1647 IQSTSNIELMTRL
+1647 
-1660 AALEEPTLAPISGI
+1660 EE
-1674 EAKKAD
+1674 
-1680 IEKDENGEFIPKK
+1680 
-1693 YTLNRAGDN
+1693 
-1702 PAPNISINAIDPR
+1702 
-1715 SFGEEQLPEGIKKV
+1715 
-1729 RLLEIRGRNSEG
+1729 
-1741 KLVGKVF
+1741 
-1748 IQNEDGGQFDAEV
+1748 
-1761 IFNDAELAAL
+1761 
-1771 EGAESVSG
+1771 
-1779 SEVGISTEQSENV
+1779 
-1792 LDQYSNSEIAK
+1792 
-1803 IIRNRNNEAENFLG
+1803 
-1817 KLLSKKEQV
+1817 
-1826 VDGGKAEQEIY
+1826 
-1837 EFGTIQRIFANDGSK
+1837 
-1852 IQRLVD
+1852 
-1858 HSGKVR
+1858 
-1864 GIPSILLSMN
+1864 
-1874 AKEAGL
+1874 
-1880 LFDGKQN
+1880 
-1887 FSLTEKQISDFFN
+1887 
-1900 SKFNLK
+1900 
-1906 QEIASLGAPAPVD
+1906 APAPVE
-1919 KPAPPSGKSFKK
+1919 KPAPSSGKSFKK

-2009 EGIWASFLTPTE
+2009 EGIWASFLTPAE

-2034 YFVDRASGKE
+2034 YFVDRATGKE
-2044 ILYINGTDKQLKE
+2044 ILYIDGTDKQLKE

-2107 IDAGKFKESRIPKQV
+2107 IDAGKFKESRIPAQV

-2133 SIDETAANLIV
+2133 GIDETAANLIV

-2178 LDIYSDPDNNR
+2178 LDIYSEPDNNR

-2216 PRDEAVEINE
+2216 PTDEAIEINE

-2267 DLSVVELKGNEL
+2267 DLSVVKLKGNEL

-2298 SNSNIN
+2298 ANSNIN

-2326 LGGDASKGYFPFER
+2326 LGGDASKGYFPFEN

-2424 PQVLPKNAVEQIKY
+2424 PQDLPKNAVDQIKY

-2547 KDLTDLI
+2547 KDLADLI
-2554 SKLPQLKDTFSK
+2554 SKLPQFNDTFSK
-2566 NSVVLKQGG
+2566 NSVVLKEGG

-2580 SGKKTRDM
+2580 SGKKTRDI

-2595 IINLKE
+2595 TIDLKE

-2666 EGYLKDEINIA
+2666 EGYLKDEINTA
-2677 LEYASREELKN
+2677 LDYLDRQELKN
-2688 TKSDAKQLRMFKDI
+2688 TKPEAKQLRMFKDI
-2702 LPEAMV
+2702 LPEAVV

-2717 NSSSEDILKYVMD
+2717 NSSTEDILKYVMD
-2730 KEDSNE
+2730 KKDSNE
-2736 QSVFKL
+2736 QSVFEV

-2755 LSILKSNGQLVTIP
+2755 LSILKNNGQLVTIP
-2769 TKENAETSYT
+2769 TKEDVEPSYT

-2793 GFYDKYNLSETQVRE
+2793 SFYDKYNLSETQVRE
-2808 ILTFANINYAI
+2808 ILTFVNINYAI

-2867 TYNTVNDVVIPVGD
+2867 TYNTVNDVVIPIGD

-2890 TTTAS
+2890 TITAS
-2895 LSDVKIFSKAYPDV
+2895 LSDVNIFSKAYPDV
-2909 EINETDGFSIIT
+2909 KINETDGFSIIT

-2934 WPDQAEAWYQWQT
+2934 WSDQAEAWYQWQT

-2957 GEYAYPKNGALQKA
+2957 GEYTYPKNGALQKA
-2971 DEATLKKPEP
+2971 DEATLKNPEP

-2995 KYNANNIELV
+2995 KYNANTIELV

-3016 KAVEGTALEKLYL
+3016 KAVEGTAMEKLYL

-3050 SMHELYNVNKEFN
+3050 SMHELYNVEKEFN
-3063 ESGFSPLTIEKVS
+3063 EAGFSPLTIEKVS

-3115 MKGALALYEKNVEML
+3115 MEGALALYEKNVEML
-3130 DMIHE
+3130 DMLHE
-3135 NAYNTLLERLGII
+3135 NAYNTLLEKLGIV

-3153 YTAPDMVSVAELL
+3153 FTAPDMVSVAELL

-3204 DIIYSLVHKSLVSL
+3204 DIIYSLVHKSLVSP

-3225 VQAPVTLWENEKDGR
+3225 VQVPVTLWENEKDGR

-3264 EKQSVK
+3264 EKQGVK

-3313 YLNDT
+3313 YLNT
-3318 EEGRSI
+3318 TPEGRSI

-3407 GELYDSSTK
+3407 GELYDGSTK

-3560 KDIIQLIGDEA
+3560 KDIIELIGDEA
-3571 DLAKNKLINRNYLTK
+3571 DLVKNKLINRNYLTK

-3625 VDAYSKSFL
+3625 VDSYSRSFL

-3646 TVDGQQMISL
+3646 TVDDQQMISIA
-3656 GGRTTAYVKKDKKG
+3656 GRTTADGK
-3670 NDIIEFIS
+3670 NEFIS

-3736 YLDSIQAKG
+3736 YLDSVQAKG

-3753 AMLNEFPTTDEALT
+3753 AILGGFPTTDEALT

-3796 GVMSVEFNA
+3796 GIMSVEFNA

-3847 VVRTVKAKTN
+3847 VVRTVKARTN

-3871 IGEQKN
+3871 IGDQKD
-3877 FINESMNA
+3877 FIDKSMNA

-3890 KLEHRKF
+3890 KLEHPKF

-3917 DYDNIADKV
+3917 DYDSIADKV
-3926 SASYFDFIIQ
+3926 SSSYFDFIIQ
-3936 TNSDIQY
+3936 TNSNIQY

-3951 DNSVASQLPKI
+3951 NNSVASELPKI
-3962 QIKHPNIKLL
+3962 QIKHPSIKLL

-3995 DLSTEVNAYIG
+3995 ELSTEVNAYIG
-4006 MMRELK
+4006 MMRELR

-4047 AAIVNPIIQALT
+4047 AAIVNPIIEALA

-4080 EVAVPTVKKFNY
+4080 EVAVPTVVKFNY
-4092 RERSDIYSDDV
+4092 RERSNIYDDEV
-4103 AYSTE
+4103 TYSTE

-4130 NLSDE
+4130 NLTDE

-4220 LYGDGAYASEYR
+4220 LYGDGVYASEYR

-4281 IAAYDIKLDDE
+4281 IAAYGME
-4292 LIDESFESVPSQVE
+4292 MVE
-4306 EEAFTKSELSGMP
+4306 EEQVVYSMLGSKTKSENVVIKPWNELKNATRAITPEGIVSTRVKDNYTAHFGNPFTHDKKLIGKGAKLILTNSTRESVQRYIKWILTGETGEYVFDSTMPDPADLDETREWIVEELKSGIH
-4319 KGFVAVSPDYG
+4319 KGKPILYYAELGQPSHATALDYLINEYDWSEQI
-4330 VYKSDRNLTTEETEA
+4330 VPTETEEEA
-4345 YINLLRPQAEVQTY
+4345 
-4359 KENKGKNAN
+4359 
-4368 LMFNYGLRWG
+4368 
-4378 RRAGNPDTGIPKM
+4378 
-4391 FSIVKNNPADGGTYY
+4391 
-4406 GYDRKDQ
+4406 
-4413 KGNDLP
+4413 
-4419 SIEALQPIMN
+4419 PI
-4429 EITQR
+4429 
-4434 TGIDM
+4434 
-4439 SNYDSVIANIYLE
+4439 S
-4452 GEYIYPHRDTTE
+4452 
-4464 DKSAK
+4464 
-4469 EYPVVVYTLGNNAA
+4469 
-4483 LGIWDYNKGKV
+4483 
-4494 TFANTYDSRY
+4494 
-4504 APDNLKG
+4504 
-4511 LAPTN
+4511 
-4516 EILTKNG
+4516 
-4523 SIYTFGLEGKGRFTL
+4523 
-4538 VHATPDV
+4538 
-4545 TSKPIKYPS
+4545 TS
-4554 IKLPNGKTISNYT
+4554 
-4567 ITLTFRRA
+4567 
-4575 QATDIPSPTN
+4575 
-4585 YKIQEQPIID
+4585 
-4595 QKAKQPSRKKTKQT
+4595 QKAKQSSRKRTKQT
-4609 NQLSLFGDETGA
+4609 NQLSLFGDETGVA
-4621 ASRLIEVDQ
+4621 PRLIEVDQ
-4630 YQITVQPNGQMFF
+4630 YQITVQPNGQMLF
-4643 ANGSEVADQTIKNK
+4643 ANGTEVTDQTIKNK
-4657 VDIQIATQ
+4657 VDIVIATQ

-4673 YNNSK
+4673 NNNSK

-4687 LGSGKTNLGKES
+4687 LGSGKTNFGKES

>member
-1 MEEENIVNLGGVNRP
+1 MEEEKIVNLGGVNRP

-32 NSPSPRDLFLG
+32 NSLSPRDMFLG

-48 QSTSVPNIP
+48 QSTSIPNIP
-57 VSSFYTGDRYKQ
+57 VSSFYTGSRYEQ

-75 FEEMAAQQQ
+75 FEEMAGQQQ

-107 GTAGLAYGIGSA
+107 GTAGLLYGIGSA

-127 LFNNPVTQ
+127 LYNNPVTQ
-135 KMDELQS
+135 LMDQAQA

-148 PNYYKK
+148 PNYYTKA
-154 SEQDAE
+154 EQDAD

-174 DKVFKNIGYGLG
+174 DKVFKNIGYGIG
-186 SIAGGA
+186 SIYGGA
-192 AWAKVF
+192 AWSKVF
-198 KLIGQTNSLVR
+198 KLIGQANSLVR
-209 AGKGVET
+209 AGKGLEAS
-216 LANVEKA
+216 ANIEKA
-223 MQIVPKTQKL
+223 MSIVPKTQKL
-233 SAIESTLANLSQGAK
+233 SAIESTLANLSQGAR
-248 DIIKNNG
+248 DVIKNNG

-291 FGYAPQGE
+291 FGYAPEGE
-299 DLNDINAFAEKAGNY
+299 DLDEINAFAEKAGNY
-314 VWGMNTVILTGSNY
+314 VWGMNTIILTGSNY
-328 FQLPKILGSSRKV
+328 LQLPKILGSSRKV
-341 EKAFINDIAQKGL
+341 EKAFINKITQEGL
-354 GKEFAEIVP
+354 GKEFAQQLP

-375 GVGSFLVS
+375 GVGSLLVS
-383 PTESAEEGLQFA
+383 PTESIEEGLQFA

-404 DRAYKNKEELGSFL
+404 DRAYKNREELGSFL

-431 GIEKTLTTKEGI
+431 GIDKTLSTKEGI
-443 ESLLIGS
+443 ESLIIGS

-457 APMTIYR
+457 APMAIYR

-471 GVKAKNTA
+471 GVRAKNTVE
-479 IALQELNVKNIDSTL
+479 ALKELNFRNIDSAL

-529 FALSYLM
+529 FTLSYLM

-547 YNELEYYKQQALTG
+547 YNELDYYKQQALTG

-567 SAGIAFDGETKEQFV
+567 SAGIAFDGETKEQFI

-589 NTAKAV
+589 NTARAV
-595 NKHYENINLNY
+595 DKHYENINLNY
-606 AGVLQTNESGEVVKD
+606 AGVLQTDENGEVVKD
-621 KKGNPVRKYA
+621 KKGNQFRKYA

-636 KLVYAASKIDDYTL
+636 KLVYAASKIDDYSL
-650 RIPAVNAELAQAGIM
+650 RIPAVNAELAKAGII

-676 NKPNKESVKEALDQI
+676 NKPNKESVKEVLNQI
-691 NAMDVTN
+691 NAMDVTD
-698 DTKDDLKRSLSDLI
+698 DTKNDLKRSLSDLI
-712 ELSLRRKLFINQY
+712 EMSLRRKLFINQY

-746 MGTVEVSQKQDGKTV
+746 MGTVEVQQKEDGKTV
-761 SKSFEVGQ
+761 SKSFEVGK

-777 RLENG
+777 KIENG

-801 EVRLPDGREAFL
+801 EVRLPDGREVFL

-849 FKDVIE
+849 FRDVFE
-855 KPGKDVDKL
+855 KPGKDVDKVE
-864 GYINSLDDQKL
+864 YINSLSDQKL

-886 AETIIKQKEDVIKA
+886 AETIIKEKEDVIKA

-928 PTLEELQEKASED
+928 PTLEELEEKASED
-941 TGELGYLPSADRA
+941 TGELGYLPSADRF

-964 VNYEGYD
+964 VNYEGYNA
-971 PNPAPH
+971 NPAPH

-1006 AESIAGLD
+1006 AESIPGLD

-1022 ISEEDYNSEGFDK
+1022 ISEEEYNSEGFDK
-1035 KAFDGNVNN
+1035 KAFNDNVNN

-1104 YRGKQKQQFL
+1104 YRGKEKPQFL

-1125 KMFDDSSAS
+1125 RMFDNPSAN
-1134 AYQFEVSRGVPVVE
+1134 AYQFEVSRGIPLVE
-1148 YNGEDRMTEFAVG
+1148 YDGDGRMTESAVG

-1196 KGTTVLKNKDT
+1196 KGTTVLKNKDN

-1221 QSVYRVMKALVDQ
+1221 QSIYRVMKALVDE
-1234 MVESGKAGKAINLN
+1234 MVQSGKSGKAINLN

-1272 YIDLE
+1272 FIDLE
-1277 NMNFIIGNESYPIRN
+1277 NMNFIIGNQSYPIRD

-1343 TYLLSGKDRGVGDI
+1343 TYLLSGKDRGVGNI

-1386 GAQRVKDSGKEQKE
+1386 GAQRVKDSDKEKKE
-1400 PKLPKDKNKPEAKDK
+1400 PKLPKDKKKPETKEK
-1415 KQKEYNY
+1415 KQEEQKEYNY
-1422 EGKSNTYPASFGNI
+1422 EGKLNTYPASFGDI
-1436 KFTATKDADNNVSVD
+1436 KFTATKDADNNVSVN
-1451 VNFNENVSAFNNFK
+1451 VNFNENVPAFNNFK
-1465 DDELAKAK
+1465 EDELAKAK

-1507 QEKASAQAAPEVSV
+1507 QEKASAQAAPEAPV
-1521 SDLRNKIQS
+1521 SD
-1530 LSNSVYSDSNNLGL
+1530 
-1544 FLDVLLDT
+1544 
-1552 TKDYKAGADIN
+1552 
-1563 QEGFVVNFSGVESKD
+1563 
-1578 DINLTINSLSK
+1578 
-1589 EGDNYRIIGKGGKGS
+1589 
-1604 KAAIYNFLVSPS
+1604 
-1616 GEVLAI
+1616 
-1622 TSREGKTFSGETN
+1622 
-1635 ANISPTEKLRNS
+1635 
-1647 IQSTSNIELMTRL
+1647 
-1660 AALEEPTLAPISGI
+1660 I
-1674 EAKKAD
+1674 EAEKAD
-1680 IEKDENGEFIPKK
+1680 IERRRQEELNSESGRIVESTEIWEDGEGRLYRVDKLKNGQQRLAATNEEGQLLTVINTYEGSILPTLFITDGKKIKDQEVRENKIVDK
-1693 YTLNRAGDN
+1693 
-1702 PAPNISINAIDPR
+1702 INA
-1715 SFGEEQLPEGIKKV
+1715 KY
-1729 RLLEIRGRNSEG
+1729 
-1741 KLVGKVF
+1741 
-1748 IQNEDGGQFDAEV
+1748 
-1761 IFNDAELAAL
+1761 DAELAAL
-1771 EGAESVSG
+1771 EGAAP
-1779 SEVGISTEQSENV
+1779 TE
-1792 LDQYSNSEIAK
+1792 
-1803 IIRNRNNEAENFLG
+1803 
-1817 KLLSKKEQV
+1817 
-1826 VDGGKAEQEIY
+1826 
-1837 EFGTIQRIFANDGSK
+1837 
-1852 IQRLVD
+1852 
-1858 HSGKVR
+1858 
-1864 GIPSILLSMN
+1864 
-1874 AKEAGL
+1874 
-1880 LFDGKQN
+1880 
-1887 FSLTEKQISDFFN
+1887 
-1900 SKFNLK
+1900 
-1906 QEIASLGAPAPVD
+1906 APAPVE

-2009 EGIWASFLTPTE
+2009 EGIWASFLNPAE

-2034 YFVDRASGKE
+2034 YFVDRATGKE
-2044 ILYINGTDKQLKE
+2044 ILYIDGTDKQLKE

-2107 IDAGKFKESRIPKQV
+2107 IDAGKFKESRIPAQV

-2133 SIDETAANLIV
+2133 GIDETAANLIV

-2178 LDIYSDPDNNR
+2178 LDIYSEPDNNR

-2216 PRDEAVEINE
+2216 PRDEAIEINE

-2298 SNSNIN
+2298 ANSSIN

-2360 PEIIIQYMDGGL
+2360 PEIIIEYMDGGL

-2451 RLLKDTPQTGQHK
+2451 RLLKDTPQPGQHK

-2547 KDLTDLI
+2547 KDLADLI
-2554 SKLPQLKDTFSK
+2554 SKLPQFNDTFSK

-2580 SGKKTRDM
+2580 SGKKTRDI

-2595 IINLKE
+2595 IIDLKE
-2601 DEGSEISQLA
+2601 DKGSEISQLA

-2640 MLNVGNEISFEDSS
+2640 MLNIGNEVSFEDSS
-2654 SDRGLN
+2654 SERGLN
-2660 KLYSIF
+2660 KVYSIF
-2666 EGYLKDEINIA
+2666 EGYLKDEINTA
-2677 LEYASREELKN
+2677 LDYLDRQELKN
-2688 TKSDAKQLRMFKDI
+2688 TKPEAKQLRMFKDI
-2702 LPEAMV
+2702 LPEAVV
-2708 NKVHEMIEG
+2708 NKVHEMIQA
-2717 NSSSEDILKYVMD
+2717 NSSTEDILKYVMD
-2730 KEDSNE
+2730 KKDSND
-2736 QSVFKL
+2736 QSVFEV

-2755 LSILKSNGQLVTIP
+2755 LSILKNNGQLVTIP
-2769 TKENAETSYT
+2769 TKEDAGPSYT

-2793 GFYDKYNLSETQVRE
+2793 SFYDKYNLSETQVRE

-2867 TYNTVNDVVIPVGD
+2867 TYNTVNDVVIPIGD

-2890 TTTAS
+2890 TVTAS
-2895 LSDVKIFSKAYPDV
+2895 LSDVNIFSKAYPDV
-2909 EINETDGFSIIT
+2909 KINETDGFSIIT

-2934 WPDQAEAWYQWQT
+2934 WSDQAEAWYQWQT

-2957 GEYAYPKNGALQKA
+2957 GEYTYPKNGALQKA
-2971 DEATLKKPEP
+2971 DEATLKNPEP

-2995 KYNANNIELV
+2995 KYNANTIELV

-3016 KAVEGTALEKLYL
+3016 KAVEGTAMEKLYL

-3050 SMHELYNVNKEFN
+3050 SMHELYNVEKEFN
-3063 ESGFSPLTIEKVS
+3063 EAGFSPLTIEKVS

-3115 MKGALALYEKNVEML
+3115 MEGALALYEKNVEML
-3130 DMIHE
+3130 DMLHE
-3135 NAYNTLLERLGII
+3135 NAYNTLLEKLGIV

-3153 YTAPDMVSVAELL
+3153 FTAPDMVSVAELL

-3204 DIIYSLVHKSLVSL
+3204 DIIYSLVHKSLVSP

-3225 VQAPVTLWENEKDGR
+3225 VQVPVTLWENEKEGR
-3240 GLIRKVGE
+3240 GLIRKVGN
-3248 KWVSV
+3248 KWVNV
-3253 SREEYNALSEK
+3253 SREEYDALSDK
-3264 EKQSVK
+3264 EKQGVK

-3277 FYTEDQPYMEV
+3277 FYTEDQPYIEV

-3313 YLNDT
+3313 YLNIT
-3318 EEGRSI
+3318 PEGRSI

-3407 GELYDSSTK
+3407 GELYDGSTK

-3465 MDHEDVILEIEAEA
+3465 IDHEDVILEIEAEA

-3560 KDIIQLIGDEA
+3560 KDIIELIGDEA
-3571 DLAKNKLINRNYLTK
+3571 DLVKNKLINRNYLTK

-3625 VDAYSKSFL
+3625 VDSYSRSFL

-3646 TVDGQQMISL
+3646 TVDGQQMISIA
-3656 GGRTTAYVKKDKKG
+3656 GRTTADGK
-3670 NDIIEFIS
+3670 NEFIS

-3736 YLDSIQAKG
+3736 YLDSVQAKG

-3753 AMLNEFPTTDEALT
+3753 AILGGFPTTDEALT

-3796 GVMSVEFNA
+3796 GIMSVEFNA

-3847 VVRTVKAKTN
+3847 VVRTVKARTN

-3871 IGEQKN
+3871 IGDQKD
-3877 FINESMNA
+3877 FIDKSMNA

-3890 KLEHRKF
+3890 KLEHPKF

-3902 EVMTQ
+3902 KVMTQ

-3917 DYDNIADKV
+3917 DYDSIADKV
-3926 SASYFDFIIQ
+3926 SSSYFDYIIQ
-3936 TNSDIQY
+3936 TNSNIQY

-3951 DNSVASQLPKI
+3951 NNSVASELPKI
-3962 QIKHPNIKLL
+3962 QIKHPSIKLL

-3995 DLSTEVNAYIG
+3995 ELSTEVNAYIG

-4047 AAIVNPIIQALT
+4047 AAIVNPIIEALA

-4080 EVAVPTVKKFNY
+4080 EVAVPTVVKFNY
-4092 RERSDIYSDDV
+4092 RERSNIYDDEV
-4103 AYSTE
+4103 TYSTE

-4116 PISRRQIL
+4116 PVSRRQIL

-4149 TKNTPEGKQTFQET
+4149 NKNTPEGKQTFQET

-4194 GYKKVKYSDGSP
+4194 GYKKVRYSDGSP

-4220 LYGDGAYASEYR
+4220 LYGDGVYASEYR

-4253 KTVIENP
+4253 KTVVENA

-4281 IAAYDIKLDDE
+4281 IAAYGIE
-4292 LIDESFESVPSQVE
+4292 MVE
-4306 EEAFTKSELSGMP
+4306 EEQVVYSMLGSKTVSENVVIKPWNELKNATTAITPEGIISTRLKDNDAPHFGNPFASDKNILSKNPFLIPTKSTRESVQRYIKWILTGEI
-4319 KGFVAVSPDYG
+4319 GDAI
-4330 VYKSDRNLTTEETEA
+4330 NLTETPEEFEKRTGRRMLMWEGLKLQLLTMNLDERREWILEELTSGIHKGKPILYYTELGEPSHATALDYLINEYDWSEQIAKTEA
-4345 YINLLRPQAEVQTY
+4345 EEEEAP
-4359 KENKGKNAN
+4359 
-4368 LMFNYGLRWG
+4368 
-4378 RRAGNPDTGIPKM
+4378 IPV
-4391 FSIVKNNPADGGTYY
+4391 S
-4406 GYDRKDQ
+4406 
-4413 KGNDLP
+4413 
-4419 SIEALQPIMN
+4419 
-4429 EITQR
+4429 
-4434 TGIDM
+4434 
-4439 SNYDSVIANIYLE
+4439 
-4452 GEYIYPHRDTTE
+4452 
-4464 DKSAK
+4464 
-4469 EYPVVVYTLGNNAA
+4469 
-4483 LGIWDYNKGKV
+4483 
-4494 TFANTYDSRY
+4494 
-4504 APDNLKG
+4504 
-4511 LAPTN
+4511 
-4516 EILTKNG
+4516 
-4523 SIYTFGLEGKGRFTL
+4523 
-4538 VHATPDV
+4538 
-4545 TSKPIKYPS
+4545 
-4554 IKLPNGKTISNYT
+4554 
-4567 ITLTFRRA
+4567 
-4575 QATDIPSPTN
+4575 
-4585 YKIQEQPIID
+4585 

-4621 ASRLIEVDQ
+4621 APRLVEMDQ
-4630 YQITVQPNGQMFF
+4630 YQITVQPNGQMLF
-4643 ANGSEVADQTIKNK
+4643 ANGTEVTDQTIKNK
-4657 VDIQIATQ
+4657 VDIIIATQ
-4665 DGTLKIST
+4665 DKTLKIST

-4687 LGSGKTNLGKES
+4687 LGSGKTNFGKETVS
-4699 VTDPDIQK
+4699 DPDIRK
-4707 KILMK
+4707 KIIMT
-4712 AILYKKT
+4712 AILYKQT

>member
-1 MEEENIVNLGGVNRP
+1 MEEDKIVNLGGVNRP

-32 NSPSPRDLFLG
+32 NSLSPRDMFLG

-48 QSTSVPNIP
+48 QSTSLANIP
-57 VSSFYTGDRYKQ
+57 ASSFYTGSRYEQ

-93 IGKMVGLGATSFIS
+93 IGKMVGLGATSFVS
-107 GTAGLAYGIGSA
+107 GTAGLLYGIGSA

-127 LFNNPVTQ
+127 LYNNPVTQ
-135 KMDELQS
+135 LMDQAQS

-174 DKVFKNIGYGLG
+174 DKVFKNIGYGVG

-192 AWAKVF
+192 AWSKVF
-198 KLIGQTNSLVR
+198 KLIGQANSLVR
-209 AGKGVET
+209 AGKGLEAS
-216 LANVEKA
+216 ANIEKA
-223 MQIVPKTQKL
+223 MSIVPKTQKL
-233 SAIESTLANLSQGAK
+233 SAIESTLANLSQGAR
-248 DIIKNNG
+248 DVIKNNG

-291 FGYAPQGE
+291 FGYAPEGE
-299 DLNDINAFAEKAGNY
+299 DLDEINAFAEKAGNY
-314 VWGMNTVILTGSNY
+314 VWGMNTIILTGSNY
-328 FQLPKILGSSRKV
+328 LQLPKILGSSRKV
-341 EKAFINDIAQKGL
+341 EKSFINKITQEGL
-354 GKEFAEIVP
+354 GKEFVEQLP

-375 GVGSFLVS
+375 GVGSLLVS
-383 PTESAEEGLQFA
+383 PTESIEEGLQFA

-404 DRAYKNKEELGSFL
+404 DRAYKNREELGSFL

-443 ESLLIGS
+443 ESLIIGS

-479 IALQELNVKNIDSTL
+479 VALEQLNVKNIDSAL

-508 AMRQQAIENNDVL
+508 TMRQQAIENNDVL

-529 FALSYLM
+529 FTLSYLM

-547 YNELEYYKQQALTG
+547 YNELDYYKQQAVTAE
-561 GFEELQ
+561 GFQELQ

-589 NTAKAV
+589 NTARAV
-595 NKHYENINLNY
+595 DKHYENINLNY
-606 AGVLQTNESGEVVKD
+606 AGVLQTDESGEVVKD
-621 KKGNPVRKYA
+621 KKGNPFRKYA

-650 RIPAVNAELAQAGIM
+650 RIPAVNAELAKAGIM

-676 NKPNKESVKEALDQI
+676 NKPNKESVKEALGQI

-746 MGTVEVSQKQDGKTV
+746 MGTVEVSQKEDGKTV
-761 SKSFEVGQ
+761 SKSFEVGK
-769 EYSLAEPI
+769 EYSLTEPI
-777 RLENG
+777 KIENG

-826 DNTSEEFKDILDQSI
+826 DNTSEEFKNILDQSI

-849 FKDVIE
+849 FRDVFE
-855 KPGKDVDKL
+855 KPGKDVNKIE
-864 GYINSLDDQKL
+864 YINSLSDQKL

-971 PNPAPH
+971 ANPSPH

-1022 ISEEDYNSEGFDK
+1022 ISEEEYNSEGFDK
-1035 KAFDGNVNN
+1035 KAFDDNVNN

-1057 DPVTKEMFYIDEDGK
+1057 DPVTKEMFYIDQDGK

-1079 EIDLTKVIFQ
+1079 EIELTKVIFQ

-1104 YRGKQKQQFL
+1104 YRGKEKQQFL

-1125 KMFDDSSAS
+1125 KMFDDSSAN
-1134 AYQFEVSRGVPVVE
+1134 AYKFDISRGIPVVE
-1148 YNGEDRMTEFAVG
+1148 YDSEDRMTESAVG

-1221 QSVYRVMKALVDQ
+1221 QSVYRVMKALVDE
-1234 MVESGKAGKAINLN
+1234 MVQSGKAGKAINLN

-1272 YIDLE
+1272 FIDLE

-1292 FAAYEK
+1292 FGAYEK

-1400 PKLPKDKNKPEAKDK
+1400 PKLPKDKNKPETKDK

-1422 EGKSNTYPASFGNI
+1422 EGKPNTYTASFGDI
-1436 KFTATKDADNNVSVD
+1436 KFTATKDADNNVSVN

-1507 QEKASAQAAPEVSV
+1507 QEKASAQAAPEAPV
-1521 SDLRNKIQS
+1521 SD
-1530 LSNSVYSDSNNLGL
+1530 
-1544 FLDVLLDT
+1544 
-1552 TKDYKAGADIN
+1552 
-1563 QEGFVVNFSGVESKD
+1563 
-1578 DINLTINSLSK
+1578 
-1589 EGDNYRIIGKGGKGS
+1589 
-1604 KAAIYNFLVSPS
+1604 
-1616 GEVLAI
+1616 
-1622 TSREGKTFSGETN
+1622 
-1635 ANISPTEKLRNS
+1635 
-1647 IQSTSNIELMTRL
+1647 
-1660 AALEEPTLAPISGI
+1660 I
-1674 EAKKAD
+1674 EAEKAD

-1693 YTLNRAGDN
+1693 YTLNRASDN
-1702 PAPNISINAIDPR
+1702 PAPNISINAIDPK
-1715 SFGEEQLPEGIKKV
+1715 SFGEEQLPEGIKQVK
-1729 RLLEIRGRNSEG
+1729 LLEIRGRNSEG

-1771 EGAESVSG
+1771 EGGAP
-1779 SEVGISTEQSENV
+1779 T
-1792 LDQYSNSEIAK
+1792 K
-1803 IIRNRNNEAENFLG
+1803 
-1817 KLLSKKEQV
+1817 
-1826 VDGGKAEQEIY
+1826 
-1837 EFGTIQRIFANDGSK
+1837 
-1852 IQRLVD
+1852 
-1858 HSGKVR
+1858 
-1864 GIPSILLSMN
+1864 
-1874 AKEAGL
+1874 
-1880 LFDGKQN
+1880 
-1887 FSLTEKQISDFFN
+1887 
-1900 SKFNLK
+1900 
-1906 QEIASLGAPAPVD
+1906 APAPIE

-1931 KDDPMFREV
+1931 KDDPLFREV

-2009 EGIWASFLTPTE
+2009 EGIWASFLTPAE

-2034 YFVDRASGKE
+2034 YFVDRATGKE
-2044 ILYINGTDKQLKE
+2044 ILYIDGTDKQLKE

-2107 IDAGKFKESRIPKQV
+2107 IDAGKFKESRIPAQV

-2133 SIDETAANLIV
+2133 GIDETAANLIV

-2178 LDIYSDPDNNR
+2178 LDIYSEPDNNR

-2216 PRDEAVEINE
+2216 PTDEAIEINE

-2267 DLSVVELKGNEL
+2267 DLSVVKLKGNEL

-2298 SNSNIN
+2298 ANSNIN

-2326 LGGDASKGYFPFER
+2326 LGGDASKGYFPFEN

-2424 PQVLPKNAVEQIKY
+2424 PQDLPKNAVDQIKY

-2554 SKLPQLKDTFSK
+2554 SKLPQFNDTFSK

-2580 SGKKTRDM
+2580 SGKKTRDI

-2595 IINLKE
+2595 TIDLKE

-2666 EGYLKDEINIA
+2666 EGYLKDEINTA
-2677 LEYASREELKN
+2677 LDYLDRQELKN
-2688 TKSDAKQLRMFKDI
+2688 TKPEAKQLRMFKDI
-2702 LPEAMV
+2702 LPEAVV

-2717 NSSSEDILKYVMD
+2717 NSSTEDILKYVMD
-2730 KEDSNE
+2730 KKDSNE
-2736 QSVFKL
+2736 QSVFEL

-2755 LSILKSNGQLVTIP
+2755 LSILKNNGQLVTIP
-2769 TKENAETSYT
+2769 TKEDVEPSYT

-2793 GFYDKYNLSETQVRE
+2793 SFYDKYNLSETQVRE

-2867 TYNTVNDVVIPVGD
+2867 TYNTINDVVIPIGD

-2890 TTTAS
+2890 TITAS

-2909 EINETDGFSIIT
+2909 EINETDGFSIII

-2934 WPDQAEAWYQWQT
+2934 WSDQAEAWYQWQT

-2957 GEYAYPKNGALQKA
+2957 GDYTYPKNGALQKS
-2971 DEATLKKPEP
+2971 DEATLKNPEP

-2995 KYNANNIELV
+2995 KYNANTIELV

-3016 KAVEGTALEKLYL
+3016 KAVEGTAMEKLYL

-3050 SMHELYNVNKEFN
+3050 SMHELYNVEKEFN
-3063 ESGFSPLTIEKVS
+3063 EAGFSPLTIEKVS

-3192 TLEASTDYRKIK
+3192 TLEASTDYKKIK

-3264 EKQSVK
+3264 EKQGVK

-3277 FYTEDQPYMEV
+3277 FYTEDQPYIEV

-3299 GKNKKFKTDDELLN
+3299 GKNKKFKTDDALLK

-3407 GELYDSSTK
+3407 GELYDGSTK

-3560 KDIIQLIGDEA
+3560 KDIIELIGDEA
-3571 DLAKNKLINRNYLTK
+3571 DLVKNKLINRNYLTK

-3625 VDAYSKSFL
+3625 VDSYSRSFL
-3634 GNLSTFLPHNTI
+3634 GNLSTFIPHNTI
-3646 TVDGQQMISL
+3646 TVDGQQMISIA
-3656 GGRTTAYVKKDKKG
+3656 GRTTADGK
-3670 NDIIEFIS
+3670 NEFIS

-3736 YLDSIQAKG
+3736 YLDSVQAKG
-3745 LFSQKNLT
+3745 LFSQKNLIS
-3753 AMLNEFPTTDEALT
+3753 MLNEFPTTDEALA

-3796 GVMSVEFNA
+3796 GIMSVEFNA
-3805 EQQVIFMEFLKVAKM
+3805 EQQVIFKEFLKVAKM

-3877 FINESMNA
+3877 FIDESMKA

-3917 DYDNIADKV
+3917 DYDSIADKV

-3936 TNSDIQY
+3936 TNSNIQY

-3962 QIKHPNIKLL
+3962 QIKHPSIKLL

-4047 AAIVNPIIQALT
+4047 AAIVNPIMQALT

-4092 RERSDIYSDDV
+4092 RERSNIYSDDV
-4103 AYSTE
+4103 TYSTE

-4130 NLSDE
+4130 NLTDE

-4206 LIDENGNHVYKRIN
+4206 LIDQNGNHVYKRIN
-4220 LYGDGAYASEYR
+4220 LYGDGVYASEYR

-4419 SIEALQPIMN
+4419 SLEALQPIMD

-4469 EYPVVVYTLGNNAA
+4469 EYPVVVYTLGNDAA
-4483 LGIWDYNKGKV
+4483 LGIWDYNKGGV

>member
-1 MEEENIVNLGGVNRP
+1 MEEDKIVNLGGVNRP

-32 NSPSPRDLFLG
+32 NSPSPRDMFLG

-48 QSTSVPNIP
+48 QSTSLPNIP
-57 VSSFYTGDRYKQ
+57 VSSFYTGSRYEQ

-93 IGKMVGLGATSFIS
+93 IGKMVGLAGTSFIS

-127 LFNNPVTQ
+127 LYNNPVTQ
-135 KMDELQS
+135 LMDQAQA

-154 SEQDAE
+154 SEQDAD

-174 DKVFKNIGYGLG
+174 DKVFKNIGYGIG

-192 AWAKVF
+192 AWTKVF

-209 AGKGVET
+209 AGKGLEAS
-216 LANVEKA
+216 ANIEKA
-223 MQIVPKTQKL
+223 MSIVPKTQKL
-233 SAIESTLANLSQGAK
+233 SAIESTLANLSQGAR
-248 DIIKNNG
+248 DVIKNNG
-255 DRFLVS
+255 DRFLTS

-291 FGYAPQGE
+291 FGYAPEGE
-299 DLNDINAFAEKAGNY
+299 DLDDINAFAEKAGNY

-354 GKEFAEIVP
+354 GKEFAELVP

-369 IADKAM
+369 IADKAL

-443 ESLLIGS
+443 ESLIIGS

-547 YNELEYYKQQALTG
+547 YNELDYYKQQALAG

-589 NTAKAV
+589 NTAKSV

-606 AGVLQTNESGEVVKD
+606 AGVLQTDENGEVVKD
-621 KKGNPVRKYA
+621 KKGNPFRKYA

-650 RIPAVNAELAQAGIM
+650 RIPAVNAELAQAGII

-826 DNTSEEFKDILDQSI
+826 DNTSEEFKDLLDQSI

-1022 ISEEDYNSEGFDK
+1022 ISEEEYNSEGFDK
-1035 KAFDGNVNN
+1035 KAFNDNVNN
-1044 VATGFVGMLFVEQ
+1044 IATGFVGMLFVEQ

-1072 RINKLGE
+1072 RINKLSE

-1104 YRGKQKQQFL
+1104 YRGKEKQQFL

-1148 YNGEDRMTEFAVG
+1148 YDSEDRMTEFAVG

-1221 QSVYRVMKALVDQ
+1221 QSVYRVMKALVDE

-1272 YIDLE
+1272 FIDLE

-1298 TIVDQLTDTYHS
+1298 TIVDKLTDTYHS

-1400 PKLPKDKNKPEAKDK
+1400 PKLPKDKKKPEAKDK

-1422 EGKSNTYPASFGNI
+1422 EGKSNTYPASFGDI

-1507 QEKASAQAAPEVSV
+1507 QEKASAQAAPE
-1521 SDLRNKIQS
+1521 
-1530 LSNSVYSDSNNLGL
+1530 
-1544 FLDVLLDT
+1544 
-1552 TKDYKAGADIN
+1552 
-1563 QEGFVVNFSGVESKD
+1563 
-1578 DINLTINSLSK
+1578 
-1589 EGDNYRIIGKGGKGS
+1589 
-1604 KAAIYNFLVSPS
+1604 
-1616 GEVLAI
+1616 
-1622 TSREGKTFSGETN
+1622 
-1635 ANISPTEKLRNS
+1635 
-1647 IQSTSNIELMTRL
+1647 
-1660 AALEEPTLAPISGI
+1660 APISGI
-1674 EAKKAD
+1674 EAEKAD
-1680 IEKDENGEFIPKK
+1680 IERRRQEELDDLPNRENPLNTSEQNLELLNQIKDG
-1693 YTLNRAGDN
+1693 
-1702 PAPNISINAIDPR
+1702 INA
-1715 SFGEEQLPEGIKKV
+1715 KY
-1729 RLLEIRGRNSEG
+1729 
-1741 KLVGKVF
+1741 
-1748 IQNEDGGQFDAEV
+1748 
-1761 IFNDAELAAL
+1761 DAELAAL
-1771 EGAESVSG
+1771 EGVTPTES
-1779 SEVGISTEQSENV
+1779 
-1792 LDQYSNSEIAK
+1792 
-1803 IIRNRNNEAENFLG
+1803 
-1817 KLLSKKEQV
+1817 
-1826 VDGGKAEQEIY
+1826 
-1837 EFGTIQRIFANDGSK
+1837 
-1852 IQRLVD
+1852 
-1858 HSGKVR
+1858 
-1864 GIPSILLSMN
+1864 
-1874 AKEAGL
+1874 
-1880 LFDGKQN
+1880 
-1887 FSLTEKQISDFFN
+1887 
-1900 SKFNLK
+1900 
-1906 QEIASLGAPAPVD
+1906 PAPVE

-1956 KKWHAEKAPFIPYE
+1956 KKWHAKNVPFIPYE
-1970 ILDQIYKSVD
+1970 ILEQIYKSVD
-1980 GVRAWGVFEQGVAKF
+1980 GVRAWGVFEQGFVKF

-2009 EGIWASFLTPTE
+2009 EAIWASFLTPAE
-2021 QESIIKEERNKRG
+2021 REAILKQERNRRG

-2044 ILYINGTDKQLKE
+2044 ILYINGTDKQIKE
-2057 RIADDFADYRLGKL
+2057 RIADDFADFRVGKL

-2076 SERLRR
+2076 SERIQR

-2090 FKSFVQKP
+2090 FKSFIQKP
-2098 SLKEDLFKS
+2098 SLKEELFEAIES
-2107 IDAGKFKESRIPKQV
+2107 GKFKESRIPEQV

-2133 SIDETAANLIV
+2133 GIDETTANLIV

-2464 SDKDQFAEAVSTI
+2464 SDKDQFVEAVSTI

-2547 KDLTDLI
+2547 KDLADLV
-2554 SKLPQLKDTFSK
+2554 SKLPQLNDAFSK

-2595 IINLKE
+2595 IIDLKE

-2660 KLYSIF
+2660 KVYSIF

-2702 LPEAMV
+2702 LPEAVV

-2867 TYNTVNDVVIPVGD
+2867 VGNTVNDVVIPVGD

-2934 WPDQAEAWYQWQT
+2934 WSDQAEAWYQWHT

-2957 GEYAYPKNGALQKA
+2957 GDYTYPENGALQKA

-3050 SMHELYNVNKEFN
+3050 SMHELYNVEKEFN
-3063 ESGFSPLTIEKVS
+3063 EAGFAPLTIEKVS

-3135 NAYNTLLERLGII
+3135 NAYNTLLEKLGII

-3153 YTAPDMVSVAELL
+3153 FNAPDMVSVAELL

-3204 DIIYSLVHKSLVSL
+3204 EIIYSLVHKSLVSP

-3225 VQAPVTLWENEKDGR
+3225 VQVPVTLWENEKEGR

-3253 SREEYNALSEK
+3253 SREEYNTLSEK
-3264 EKQSVK
+3264 EKEGVK

-3288 LIPYFFKEKLV
+3288 LIPYFFKERLV
-3299 GKNKKFKTDDELLN
+3299 GKNKKFKTDDALLK

-3338 SAEVFKVKGFLDPAM
+3338 SAEVFKVKGFLDPSM

-3378 YLKSIYIDK
+3378 YLKSIYIDQ

-3407 GELYDSSTK
+3407 GELYDGSTK

-3441 SQDAEVRPIA
+3441 SQDAEVTPITR
-3451 EYAIDMPEEMVQFL
+3451 YVIDMPTEMVEFL
-3465 MDHEDVILEIEAEA
+3465 MDHEDIISEIEAEA

-3625 VDAYSKSFL
+3625 VDSYSKSFL
-3634 GNLSTFLPHNTI
+3634 GNLSTFIPHNTI
-3646 TVDGQQMISL
+3646 TVDGQQMISIA
-3656 GGRTTAYVKKDKKG
+3656 GRTTADGK
-3670 NDIIEFIS
+3670 NEFIS

-3753 AMLNEFPTTDEALT
+3753 AMLNEFSTTDEALA
-3767 LMKEDAKNKTIDTSI
+3767 LMMEDAKNKTIDTSI
-3782 NHLRENISKYKTNK
+3782 NHLRENISKYKANK

-3805 EQQVIFMEFLKVAKM
+3805 EQRVIFMEFLKVAKM

-3847 VVRTVKAKTN
+3847 VVRTVKARTN

-3877 FINESMNA
+3877 FIDESMKA

-3902 EVMTQ
+3902 EVMAQ

-3917 DYDNIADKV
+3917 DYDSIADKV

-3962 QIKHPNIKLL
+3962 QIKHPSIKLL

-4021 LVKLAIIQGSQPS
+4021 LVKLAITQGSQPS

-4080 EVAVPTVKKFNY
+4080 EVAVPTVVKFNY
-4092 RERSDIYSDDV
+4092 KERSDIYSDDV
-4103 AYSTE
+4103 TYSTE

-4124 LLNPKY
+4124 LLNPNY
-4130 NLSDE
+4130 NISDE

-4149 TKNTPEGKQTFQET
+4149 TKNTLEGKQTFQET

-4171 KPVSVSDIAKSRA
+4171 KPVSVTDIAKSRA

-4194 GYKKVKYSDGSP
+4194 GYKKVKYSNGSP
-4206 LIDENGNHVYKRIN
+4206 LIDQNGNHVYKRIN
-4220 LYGDGAYASEYR
+4220 LYGDGVYASEYR

-4281 IAAYDIKLDDE
+4281 IAAYGME
-4292 LIDESFESVPSQVE
+4292 MVE
-4306 EEAFTKSELSGMP
+4306 EEQVVYSMLGSKTKSENVVIKPWNELKNATRAITPEGIVSTRVKDNYTAHFGNPFTHDKKLIGKGAKLIVTNSTREAVQRYIKWILTGETGEYVFDSNMPDPADLDERREWIVEELKSGVHKGKSILYYAELGQPSHATALDYLINEYDWSEQIVPTEAEEVFTKSELSGMP

-4330 VYKSDRNLTTEETEA
+4330 VYKSDRNLTTEETEG

-4419 SIEALQPIMN
+4419 SLEALQPIMD

-4469 EYPVVVYTLGNNAA
+4469 EYPVVVYTLGNDAA
-4483 LGIWDYNKGKV
+4483 LGIWDYNKGGV

-4545 TSKPIKYPS
+4545 TSKPIKYPP

-4585 YKIQEQPIID
+4585 YKIQEQSIIN

-4621 ASRLIEVDQ
+4621 TPRLIQMDQ
-4630 YQITVQPNGQMFF
+4630 YQITVQPNGQMLF
-4643 ANGSEVADQTIKNK
+4643 ANGKEVTDQTIKNK
-4657 VDIQIATQ
+4657 VDIVIATQ